1 MERILGPA
9 DIRINAYNPATQ
21 FNAPEQS
28 QAAPPT
34 KRRSL
39 FVPGLIRETLINRP
53 TRELVGGA
61 DPQIPD
67 AEVKRSEFG
76 EVCPGKAPH
85 FLHFSYT

>member
-1 MERILGPA
+1 MS
-9 DIRINAYNPATQ
+9 ATQ
-21 FNAPEQS
+21 GDSSRP
-28 QAAPPT
+28 AAW
-34 KRRSL
+34 L
-39 FVPGLIRETLINRP
+39 FPMPVKAWPRETLINRP

-85 FLHFSYT
+85 FL